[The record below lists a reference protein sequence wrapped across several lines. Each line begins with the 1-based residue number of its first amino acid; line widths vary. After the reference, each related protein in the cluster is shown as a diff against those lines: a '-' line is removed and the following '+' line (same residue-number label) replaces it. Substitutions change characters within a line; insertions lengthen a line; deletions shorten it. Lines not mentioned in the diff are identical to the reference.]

1 MKQFIETRFFRLMET
16 SPSQN
21 HSPELVRD
29 SYEEF
34 ADALFLERSKI
45 SDMNT
50 FFNTVCYTQAELEH
64 LRRKLIKGKKHL
76 TRLSIWTGLSYSL
89 KHRLILPGT
98 DCCSLR
104 MPHRKRLSPK

>member
-1 MKQFIETRFFRLMET
+1 MKQFTETRFFRLMET
-16 SPSQN
+16 SSTQN

-29 SYEEF
+29 AYEEF

-45 SDMNT
+45 PDMNT

-76 TRLSIWTGLSYSL
+76 TRLSIWTGLSCSL

-98 DCCSLR
+98 DCCSLSGMYR
-104 MPHRKRLSPK
+104 QRLFPK